1 MTPTK
6 KYSDSPEDAFR
17 RITRGLIAW
26 RESTTVAMALIYE
39 AIEREIWK
47 LKYDSKK
54 EYFELECKITEQW
67 GHELYAASKAIE
79 GLKSLESKSG
89 NSLGFLQELN
99 AWNVGPVKNETPEK
113 AAEILTRAKK
123 KRGKKKV
130 TRQAVQEAKDE
141 YEMQEP
147 KEMQEPAEPE
157 VVRDETGVPI
167 PPIPLAYWN
176 RRQEVKD
183 MLKAVSAI
191 KCQIEKARETEDPL
205 WMGVSQHVI
214 SELELCYSYVKDAM
228 PYSLCTICNGY
239 PKEVKCEYCA
249 GMGILSKRRYGG
261 TDDRIRAIRE
271 KAHAQFVGK

>member
-1 MTPTK
+1 MGWVHTIKTKELWRSTGAKSFSQFCEMNDWTPRRFNQLAAGYETLLTIPK
-6 KYSDSPEDAFR
+6 EMGTIVPTESHLRELSKAPEKE
-17 RITRGLIAW
+17 
-26 RESTTVAMALIYE
+26 RESVVKETQKRDGKVTAKGIKQTVADA
-39 AIEREIWK
+39 
-47 LKYDSKK
+47 
-54 EYFELECKITEQW
+54 
-67 GHELYAASKAIE
+67 
-79 GLKSLESKSG
+79 
-89 NSLGFLQELN
+89 
-99 AWNVGPVKNETPEK
+99 
-113 AAEILTRAKK
+113 
-123 KRGKKKV
+123 
-130 TRQAVQEAKDE
+130 E

-239 PKEVKCEYCA
+239 PKETKCEYCA